1 MYSVISN
8 PLSNGVG
15 SKEPLATSSAAPVSA
30 SRPDP
35 EVTQRI
41 GRRRLTAAHKLAI
54 LNEADR
60 CTQPE
65 QIGALLRKEGLY
77 SAALTNFRKQR
88 DAGRLSIDPAQLR
101 QQRLV
106 KESARQRDA
115 RKIASLEAT
124 IAKKDVLLELQKKV
138 SELLL
143 LAQQTQADY

>member
-1 MYSVISN
+1 MHSVISN
-8 PLSNGVG
+8 SLLNGAG
-15 SKEPLATSSAAPVSA
+15 SKEPAATPSSTPVSA
-30 SRPDP
+30 TRPDP

>member
-15 SKEPLATSSAAPVSA
+15 SKEPLATSSAVPVSA